1 MEQQQQQ
8 EVMATQ
14 EPRTALHYGPI
25 FSRGFGVMPS
35 VWLSVFYTCP
45 PKPYTSD
52 IHFIQSYTQSAP
64 PQPSP
69 HLLHAP
75 IYSLACLPFPL
86 APFPLE
92 RHSKKRR
99 KRSHL
104 IPSTSSAAAG
114 GASSS
119 SPPAT
124 IPAFPEQ
131 SDVSTVACPL
141 DPPADLLPSVSAA
154 CGASDGSLPS
164 RSRCCP
170 TLNAWILAAYSAS
183 ALAAHPLP
191 SSGYDLPALPDDSEA
206 CIGGVE
212 RALRDRGV
220 DLPRVNGTCDAAYC
234 YCGVRLRRLAC
245 AGAFVADAAEER
257 WVPAGDAGRRLER
270 DCSRFGFAGCTRCLR
285 SLNQLKSEEK
295 RGIGNATKWDKK
307 AGPTQDRECQLMGV
321 TWLLSKNRT
330 HFLPAATSVLR
341 VLMAADGIGGP
352 DPTSCT
358 LSLDDMPLAVGSDQI
373 DSRGGSS
380 AVRSLHL
387 FQLFLMT
394 TFVLFAL
401 FHV

>member
-1 MEQQQQQ
+1 MTTMSRLLPLLLSLLLLQVSLLAAQP
-8 EVMATQ
+8 ALP
-14 EPRTALHYGPI
+14 EPDAA
-25 FSRGFGVMPS
+25 S
-35 VWLSVFYTCP
+35 
-45 PKPYTSD
+45 
-52 IHFIQSYTQSAP
+52 IQ
-64 PQPSP
+64 
-69 HLLHAP
+69 
-75 IYSLACLPFPL
+75 
-86 APFPLE
+86 
-92 RHSKKRR
+92 
-99 KRSHL
+99 L

-119 SPPAT
+119 FPPAT

-131 SDVSTVACPL
+131 SDVSTAACPL

-154 CGASDGSLPS
+154 CGASDDSLPS

-170 TLNAWILAAYSAS
+170 TLNAWLLAAYSAS
-183 ALAAHPLP
+183 ALAAHPPP
-191 SSGYDLPALPDDSEA
+191 SSGYDLPALPDDSET

-245 AGAFVADAAEER
+245 AGAFVADAAEGR

-341 VLMAADGIGGP
+341 VLMAADGVGGP

-380 AVRSLHL
+380 TVRSLPL
-387 FQLFLMT
+387 FQLFLMA